1 MIILIIIVSIMI
13 IRQSND
19 DHQVWS
25 STTAAGWR
33 DVEILPVL
41 ALLTLFALPCRSPP
55 SWMISSP
62 FSFPLVSKLFR
73 ITLAG
78 LHTWGQVPSY
88 AALLPRLLVFHSHQH
103 QNVTQY
109 FTLTSIKMSHN
120 HYKNIWQYMQPPV
133 DYVIWSTQFQTSDS
147 VAPIVG
153 NTHIVLFE
161 IVKTPDRLDN

>member
-33 DVEILPVL
+33 DGEILPVL
-41 ALLTLFALPCRSPP
+41 ALLTLFALRCRSPP

-78 LHTWGQVPSY
+78 LNTWGRVPSFAVWSSSSLSSSFMMIIIQDY
-88 AALLPRLLVFHSHQH
+88 SGWASYMGAGAILCCLASALAGISLSPASKCHTIFHSHQH
-103 QNVTQY
+103 QNVSQS
-109 FTLTSIKMSHN
+109 L
-120 HYKNIWQYMQPPV
+120 
-133 DYVIWSTQFQTSDS
+133 
-147 VAPIVG
+147 
-153 NTHIVLFE
+153 
-161 IVKTPDRLDN
+161 